1 MYISG
6 GSNVY
11 PLEIEEA
18 IRMHPAIAE
27 AAVVG
32 MPDPVW
38 GEVGVAVC
46 VKRDAVNVSET
57 ELLLWLRQRIAPYK
71 IPKIISFHDT
81 LPRSAYGKITKAD
94 LRLMLGRGES

>member
-11 PLEIEEA
+11 PLEIEEV
-18 IRMHPAIAE
+18 IRRHPAIAE

-38 GEVGVAVC
+38 GEIGTAVC
-46 VKRDAVNVSET
+46 VLREGQMVDAVGVT
-57 ELLLWLRQRIAPYK
+57 DWLRDKVASYK
-71 IPKIISFHDT
+71 IPRKIHFWEA
-81 LPRSAYGKITKAD
+81 LPRSAYGKVTKAE
-94 LRLMLGRGES
+94 LRARLQGYP